1 MKITILGTSSAVPL
15 PNRNLSGT
23 LLHYE
28 NEYVLFDCGEGTQF
42 HLKKLAIHTGRI
54 RVICITH
61 LHGDHV
67 FGLLGL
73 LSGLYFG
80 DDSVVL
86 TLIGPRGLKSILDI
100 SLQNQQFFIGY
111 KYQIIELDFIE
122 IPNKIFETDR
132 YEIQSVSLDHRI
144 PAFGYRFQEKDRA
157 GSVNLDKVELH
168 GIEVGPKLKE
178 LKKGNSV
185 QAKDGHWVSPE
196 EILDPPKIGKSFC
209 YLTDTR
215 YCERTIKLAEQS
227 NLIMHESTYLEE
239 MKEKAIQTGHSTSLD
254 AGKIAKSANVGKLI
268 LFHFSSRYVR
278 LKPLLNEA
286 KSVFENTIV
295 GKDLESYEI

>member
-80 DDSVVL
+80 DESTVL
-86 TLIGPRGLKSILDI
+86 TLIGPRGLKSILDV
-100 SLQNQQFFIGY
+100 SLQNQQFYINY
-111 KYQIIELDFIE
+111 KYEIIELDFIE
-122 IPNKIFETDR
+122 NPKKIFETER
-132 YEIQSVSLDHRI
+132 YEIRTVSLDHRI

-157 GSVNLDKVELH
+157 GSVNLEKVEKH
-168 GIEVGPKLKE
+168 GIEIGPKLKE

-185 QAKDGHWVSPE
+185 QAADGHWVLPE
-196 EILDPPKIGKSFC
+196 EILDPQKIGKSYC

-215 YCERTIKLAEQS
+215 YCERTIKLAEHA
-227 NLIMHESTYLEE
+227 NLIMHESTYLDE

-254 AGKIAKSANVGKLI
+254 AGTIAKNANVDKLI

-278 LKPLLNEA
+278 LKPLLDEA
-286 KSVFENTIV
+286 KSVFGNTIL
-295 GKDLESYEI
+295 GKDLETYEI